1 MNTHAKKHAF
11 NYILNSI
18 DGDGYGVNLAT
29 DKQKIDF
36 VYNTFKSEYAHNIKY
51 YGGNEVRAFAEYL
64 PGLPSCINIEYRN
77 EEILNLAF
85 EWGSIMSSDWGTW
98 GASPKEAKQA
108 QKILDNWFNYIAIN
122 FFQLKNKLTNKENLS
137 NAYNLETV

>member
-1 MNTHAKKHAF
+1 MNTHVKKHTF

-64 PGLPSCINIEYRN
+64 PGLPSCINIEWRN
-77 EEILNLAF
+77 VYILQMAK
-85 EWGSIMSSDWGTW
+85 EWGALPGNAT
-98 GASPKEAKQA
+98 EKQID
-108 QKILDNWFNYIAIN
+108 KILANWFNYIAIN
-122 FFQLKNKLTNKENLS
+122 FFQLRNKLATKENLS
-137 NAYNLETV
+137 NAYKLETV